1 VGCGHPEKSAPEL
14 DPIVKKELS
23 RMKQVDLNIN
33 ITEILHEIISYH
45 NRIFPVFD
53 LTRIEK
59 IEIGIRPQK
68 RQYVMFL
75 LFPLQ

>member
-1 VGCGHPEKSAPEL
+1 
-14 DPIVKKELS
+14 
-23 RMKQVDLNIN
+23 MKQVDLNTN

-53 LTRIEK
+53 LIRIEE
-59 IEIGIRPQK
+59 IEISIRPQK

-75 LFPLQ
+75 LFSVAIIDN